1 MELLGWDGA
10 AFKGNLDEVQRLFR
24 TGEASPM
31 DRDAGGMTALLWAA
45 WGKQLHVVQWLLRE
59 GGSMI
64 DERDNT
70 GWTALLFAA
79 FNKHWDMVRWLLQE
93 GGADV
98 HDRNNSGWTA
108 LLYGVNTL
116 HTETVQFLLRD
127 HGADIADRTTDGDG
141 VWEWMAGALVDKEVN
156 VDNANRQLPSPVE
169 LADLYSVLRC
179 YASPADP
186 TAFIEGLECGG
197 EYDEEEEYE
206 YGPLPAA
213 HRELLLQTERA
224 HASPN
229 LRPYR
234 AQRLALLHEGTDF
247 ADIVIPDIQY
257 MVAQYAQ
264 PTAEAQLS
272 AAVIAEAAE
281 AGASS

>member
-1 MELLGWDGA
+1 VG
-10 AFKGNLDEVQRLFR
+10 
-24 TGEASPM
+24 T
-31 DRDAGGMTALLWAA
+31 
-45 WGKQLHVVQWLLRE
+45 QLHVVQWLLRE

-64 DERDNT
+64 DERDT
-70 GWTALLFAA
+70 EGWTALHCAA
-79 FNKHWDMVRWLLQE
+79 SKKHLAMVCWLLQE

-98 HDRNNSGWTA
+98 HDRSNNGRTA
-108 LLYGVNTL
+108 LLWAVTALHAETL
-116 HTETVQFLLRD
+116 QFLLRE
-127 HGADIADRTTDGDG
+127 HGADIADVDGYGDG
-141 VWEWMAGALVDKEVN
+141 VWAKLTFALKYKVA
-156 VDNANRQLPSPVE
+156 NAVYASSQLPSPVE